1 MGPINNLPLG
11 FLDLL
16 GLRTLGV
23 YPNVTADVI
32 APTIDITPFIQNA
45 AAEVLQF
52 SDTFAGAGTRNSGV
66 FTFGAAAV
74 VPANEMWLVTH
85 YHLDML
91 LAGAGTEAGSAHLAW
106 TRNASTNPFFRP
118 PSRTPYGLRTYNAL
132 DEMFTGNANGVYI
145 ACETSAEPF
154 IIPPGSNVSY
164 LISHLPWT
172 AGAAESIVA
181 YVNLTT
187 IRLRR

>member
-23 YPNVTADVI
+23 YPQVTADVI
-32 APTIDITPFIQNA
+32 APTIDISHLIENN

-52 SDTFAGAGTRNSGV
+52 TDTFAGAGTRNSGV
-66 FTFGAAAV
+66 FTFGTSAI
-74 VPANEMWLVTH
+74 VPSNEMWLVTH

-91 LAGAGTEAGSAHLAW
+91 LAGATTEAGSAHLAW
-106 TRNASTNPFFRP
+106 TRNASSNPYFRP
-118 PSRTPYGLRTYNAL
+118 PSSTPYGLRTYNAL
-132 DEMFTGNANGVYI
+132 DEMFTGNANGVYV
-145 ACETSAEPF
+145 AVETSSRPF
-154 IIPPGSNVSY
+154 IIPPSAQVSY

-172 AGAAESIVA
+172 AGVAESIVVYA
-181 YVNLTT
+181 NLTT
-187 IRLRR
+187 VRLRR